1 MIIKTEMASTGQETF
16 QRLSCDYENLSSR
29 FMLQDRNYQRQY
41 AHLYSERLTLMRPAL
56 EEAARRKWG
65 EDAPLCHLYQ
75 LVGGEKRI
83 VVGTLF
89 KSMELK
95 PSILKEIS
103 EDRNLTPQPS
113 RERFSSDSDFL
124 VLEDEL
130 QRVVLTGNIDAQTA
144 ITGVVLAVK
153 GFEND
158 DGKFEVEDTCYV
170 DLPSIEEYPPL
181 DDDRYLILMSGLG
194 IGNDQTD
201 LMSLQLMVDIIT
213 GQLGTADQQKMFSK
227 VVRVIIA
234 GNSLSES
241 TRDRD
246 VLTTAKYLTRKSQ
259 AGTVEAIK
267 TLDHLLV
274 QLTSCIP
281 VDLMAGDFDPAN
293 SSLPQQPFHRCMF
306 PQSSVYSTFNSV
318 TNPYEAKIAGMRVL
332 GSSGQNVTDIYQFTT
347 MDDRLSILEQTLKY
361 GHIAP
366 SAPDTLA
373 CYPYYNKDP
382 FIIKD
387 CPAIYFAG
395 NQPRFQTK
403 KVVTGSDD
411 EEVLLVTVPSFQET
425 KSCVIVNLRTM
436 DCQPLIFSADLSS
449 S

>member
-1 MIIKTEMASTGQETF
+1 MTEMPSSGQETF

-29 FMLQDRNYQRQY
+29 FKLQDRNYQRQY
-41 AHLYSERLTLMRPAL
+41 AHLYSERLISMRPGL
-56 EEAARRKWG
+56 EKAARRKWG

-75 LVGGEKRI
+75 LVSGEKQI

-103 EDRNLTPQPS
+103 EDRNLTPQPV
-113 RERFSSDSDFL
+113 RERFFSDSDFL

-130 QRVVLTGNIDAQTA
+130 QRVVLTGNIDVQTA
-144 ITGVVLAVK
+144 ITGTVIAVK

-158 DGKFEVEDTCYV
+158 NGKFEVEDSCYV
-170 DLPSIEEYPPL
+170 DLPSIEEFPPL
-181 DDDRYLILMSGLG
+181 DDDRYIILMSGLG
-194 IGNDQTD
+194 IGSDQTD
-201 LMSLQLMVDIIT
+201 LMNLQLMVDIIT

-241 TRDRD
+241 TQDKG

-259 AGTVEAIK
+259 AGTVEGVK
-267 TLDHLLV
+267 TLDHILV

-318 TNPYEAKIAGMRVL
+318 TNPYEAKIAGIRVL

-347 MDDRLSILEQTLKY
+347 MEDRLSILEQTLKY

-373 CYPYYNKDP
+373 CYPFYDQDP
-382 FIIKD
+382 FIIKE

-403 KVVTGSDD
+403 KLTGSCDQ
-411 EEVLLVTVPSFQET
+411 EVLLVTVPSFQET
-425 KSCVIVNLRTM
+425 KSCVIINLRTM
-436 DCQPLIFSADLSS
+436 DCQPLIFSANLSS